1 MGDIIEIMKKEAEV
15 AISGVAF
22 RKLNPHGGY
31 ISVKYQ
37 DNSAFCVSDTYIW
50 SFGDQQINE
59 SQARILLVPLV
70 EQQRKALHKEPGI
83 LYFRDG
89 STLKR
94 ELGVVRL
101 PINNGFG
108 VDALNKWVLR
118 DADNNAVD
126 MDKYLNDILDRHEN
140 TIGSPLSEGAV
151 GNVHCKA

>member
-1 MGDIIEIMKKEAEV
+1 MGDIIAIMKKEAEV

-31 ISVKYQ
+31 VSVKYQ
-37 DNSAFCVSDTYIW
+37 NNTAFCVNDTYIW
-50 SFGDQQINE
+50 SFGDQYITE
-59 SQARILLVPLV
+59 SQARILLAPLV
-70 EQQRKALHKEPGI
+70 EQQRQALQKEPKI
-83 LYFRDG
+83 LYFKDG

-101 PINNGFG
+101 PVNNGFG

-126 MDKYLNDILDRHEN
+126 MDKYLNDILDRHEDK
-140 TIGSPLSEGAV
+140 IGSPLSEGIE
-151 GNVHCKA
+151 GDVHCKA